1 MVSDLMAL
9 KDDKISQQKFDE
21 NLDLN
26 KYKFNTNFKTK
37 VQELLPD
44 GSYTKIGNGYVT
56 TSRRILELS
65 KFLS

>member
-56 TSRRILELS
+56 TS
-65 KFLS
+65 